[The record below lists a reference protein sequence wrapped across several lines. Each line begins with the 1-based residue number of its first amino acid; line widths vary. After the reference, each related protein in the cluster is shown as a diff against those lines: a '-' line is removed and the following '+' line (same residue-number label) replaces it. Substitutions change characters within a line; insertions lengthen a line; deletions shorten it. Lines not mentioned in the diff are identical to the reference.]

1 MIPWK
6 QLDSTEIPNDGGLLR
21 LYQRDEEFS
30 IRIDNC
36 ELMNSRAHGS
46 EEKLAELGCA
56 ALIKQA
62 QPKVLIGGLGM
73 GFTAAAAL
81 LHLGVNAQ
89 LEIAELLPAVVRWN
103 REFIGHL
110 AGHPLKDPRTR
121 VREIDVAAII
131 KTSRQTFDAILLDVD
146 NGPDGLTQKEN
157 DWLYS
162 LEGLKAAR
170 RALKPGGTLAVWSAA
185 PSKAFTDRLRKSG
198 YKVREEQIR
207 ARGKGKGGRHT
218 IWLAQSVT
226 G

>member
-6 QLDSTEIPNDGGLLR
+6 QLDRTEIPKGGGSLHLF
-21 LYQRDEEFS
+21 QRDTEFS

-56 ALIKQA
+56 GLLSVTKSR
-62 QPKVLIGGLGM
+62 VLVGGLGM

-81 LHLGVNAQ
+81 RHLGGDAQ
-89 LEIAELLPAVVRWN
+89 LEVAELLPAVVRWN
-103 REFIGHL
+103 REHLGHL
-110 AGHPLKDPRTR
+110 AGFPLKDPR
-121 VREIDVAAII
+121 VMIREIDVAILI
-131 KTSRQTFDAILLDVD
+131 KSSSQAYDAILLDVD

-162 LEGLKAAR
+162 NAGLKATC

-185 PSKAFTDRLRKSG
+185 PSTPFTERLRKNG
-198 YKVREEQIR
+198 YKVKQEQASAR
-207 ARGKGKGGRHT
+207 AKGKGGRHT
-218 IWLAQSVT
+218 IWLATRS
-226 G
+226 